1 MTTVAN
7 VLRKREISLILF
19 ILFFLLIMLC
29 VTPRF
34 LQPSNLM
41 NILLNIST
49 VGILAM
55 GQCAVIITKGIDLS
69 VGANMGLVTLV
80 VGSLLLHGL
89 GTGLSVLVGVLTGIA
104 CGALNAVLISA
115 LRLPPII
122 VTLGTLSLFSGLM
135 YMVTNGQWVQN
146 LPSSFLALGNWK
158 ILGIPG
164 PVIVLLVVLAVLSVF
179 MEKTLLG
186 RHIYAIGNNMNAAK
200 LAGLSPNRT
209 IVMPYLVA
217 GFLAG
222 LSGILYL
229 SYNGFSTPTT
239 GADLNLESIAAA
251 VIGGTNVFGGRG
263 TALGAVLGAVLL
275 GVITEALVF
284 FHLPAV
290 WNDAV
295 EGLIILIAVIAD
307 SGLQRT
313 RGIAG

>member
-1 MTTVAN
+1 MSG
-7 VLRKREISLILF
+7 LLKRREFSLVVF
-19 ILFFLLIMLC
+19 ILIFLLVMLF

-34 LQPSNLM
+34 LQPGNLI

-55 GQCAVIITKGIDLS
+55 GQCLVIITKGIDLS

-80 VGSLLLHGL
+80 VGTLLLNGVPTWL
-89 GTGLSVLVGVLTGIA
+89 SIAIGVATGLV
-104 CGALNAVLISA
+104 CGGLNAVLISL

-135 YMVTNGQWVQN
+135 YMVTNGQWIQN
-146 LPSSFLALGNWK
+146 LPSSFLAIGNSK
-158 ILGIPG
+158 VLGIPG
-164 PVIVLLVVLAVLSVF
+164 PVIVLVIVLIVLSVF
-179 MEKTLLG
+179 MEQTVLG
-186 RHIYAIGNNMNAAK
+186 RYIYAVGNNPNAAR
-200 LAGLSPNRT
+200 LAGLSTNRT
-209 IVMPYLVA
+209 IIVPYVLM
-217 GFLAG
+217 GLLAG
-222 LSGILYL
+222 IAGVLYL

-263 TALGAVLGAVLL
+263 TALGSVLGAVLL

-307 SGLQRT
+307 SGLR
-313 RGIAG
+313 RSKRVAG

>member
-1 MTTVAN
+1 MSG
-7 VLRKREISLILF
+7 LLKRREFSLIVF
-19 ILFFLLIMLC
+19 ILIFLLVMLF

-34 LQPSNLM
+34 LQPGNLI

-55 GQCAVIITKGIDLS
+55 GQCLVIITKGIDLS

-80 VGSLLLHGL
+80 VGTLLLNGVPTWL
-89 GTGLSVLVGVLTGIA
+89 SIAIGVATGLV
-104 CGALNAVLISA
+104 CGGLNAVLISL

-135 YMVTNGQWVQN
+135 YMVTNGQWIQN
-146 LPSSFLALGNWK
+146 LPSSFLAIGNSK
-158 ILGIPG
+158 VLGIPG
-164 PVIVLLVVLAVLSVF
+164 PVIVLVIVFIVLSVF
-179 MEKTLLG
+179 MEQTVLG
-186 RHIYAIGNNMNAAK
+186 RYIYAVGNNPNAAR
-200 LAGLSPNRT
+200 LAGLSTNRT
-209 IVMPYLVA
+209 VIVPYVLM
-217 GFLAG
+217 GLLAG
-222 LSGILYL
+222 IAGVLYL

-307 SGLQRT
+307 SGLRRSQRV
-313 RGIAG
+313 AG

>member
-1 MTTVAN
+1 MSG
-7 VLRKREISLILF
+7 LLKRREFSLVVF
-19 ILFFLLIMLC
+19 ILIFLLVMLF

-34 LQPSNLM
+34 LQLGNLI

-55 GQCAVIITKGIDLS
+55 GQCLVIITKGIDLS

-80 VGSLLLHGL
+80 VGTLLLNGVPTWL
-89 GTGLSVLVGVLTGIA
+89 SIAIGVATGLV
-104 CGALNAVLISA
+104 CGGLNAVLISL

-135 YMVTNGQWVQN
+135 YMVTNGQWIQN
-146 LPSSFLALGNWK
+146 LPSSFLAIGNSK
-158 ILGIPG
+158 VVGIPG
-164 PVIVLLVVLAVLSVF
+164 PVIVLVIVLIVLSVF
-179 MEKTLLG
+179 MEQTVLG
-186 RHIYAIGNNMNAAK
+186 RYIYAVGNNPNAAR
-200 LAGLSPNRT
+200 LAGLSTNRT
-209 IVMPYLVA
+209 IIVPYVLM
-217 GFLAG
+217 GLLAG
-222 LSGILYL
+222 IAGVLYL

-263 TALGAVLGAVLL
+263 TALGSVLGAVLL

-307 SGLQRT
+307 SGLRRSQRV
-313 RGIAG
+313 AG